1 LHGHLKKTQGTM
13 KISLVTPVFNNVSEV
28 EETLLSVFSQNYGN
42 LEYIVIDGG
51 STDGTLDILKKYSK
65 QISILVSEKDL
76 GLYHALQKGFDRSSG
91 DILGL
96 LHSGDIFSSR
106 GILKKI
112 GHRFQKNNPDILY
125 GDLVYIQKEKPSKI
139 VRRWKSS
146 FPKKL
151 SLGWMPPHPT
161 IFLKK
166 GIYKKIGPFDTQFKI
181 SADYDFIL
189 RAFQNNRYKIEYLP
203 EILIKM
209 RTGGKS
215 NNSIKT
221 FIEKTKEDWSIIRK
235 NNAGHLHTLVLKKL
249 SKLSQFL

>member
-1 LHGHLKKTQGTM
+1 M
-13 KISLVTPVFNNVSEV
+13 KISLITPVFNNVHEI
-28 EETLLSVFSQNYGN
+28 EETLLSVFSQNYKN

-51 STDGTLDILKKYSK
+51 STDGTLDILKKYSN
-65 QISILVSEKDL
+65 QISILISEKDQ

-96 LHSGDIFSSR
+96 LHSGDIFSSDEV
-106 GILKKI
+106 LKKI
-112 GHRFQKNNPDILY
+112 GIRFKQNNPDILY
-125 GDLVYIQKEKPSKI
+125 SDLIYVQKENTSQV
-139 VRRWKSS
+139 VRIWKSGIL
-146 FPKKL
+146 KKL

-161 IFLKK
+161 IFMKK
-166 GIYKKIGPFDTQFKI
+166 RTNDEIGPFDTQFKI

-221 FIEKTKEDWSIIRK
+221 FIEKTREDWSIIRK

>member
-1 LHGHLKKTQGTM
+1 
-13 KISLVTPVFNNVSEV
+13 VFNNVHEI
-28 EETLLSVFSQNYGN
+28 EETLLSVFSQNYKN

-51 STDGTLDILKKYSK
+51 STDGTLDILKKYSN
-65 QISILVSEKDL
+65 QISILISEKDQ

-96 LHSGDIFSSR
+96 LHSGDIFSSDEV
-106 GILKKI
+106 LKKI
-112 GHRFQKNNPDILY
+112 GIRFKQNNPDILY
-125 GDLVYIQKEKPSKI
+125 SDLIYVQKENTSQV
-139 VRRWKSS
+139 VRIWKSGIL
-146 FPKKL
+146 KKL

-161 IFLKK
+161 IFMKK
-166 GIYKKIGPFDTQFKI
+166 RTNDEIGPFDTQFKI

-221 FIEKTKEDWSIIRK
+221 FIEKTREDWSIIRK